1 MTTREEEMLR
11 QICNNKR
18 MSFDEFFIIM
28 KACHSLS
35 GAACTRRLQ
44 KWRLCWTTEARRV
57 PPHGPPR
64 HVRRPALG
72 PNSGHEWPLFA
83 TMPGPD
89 LLYSAM
95 LGLGGKPLK
104 RREFITRAAAS
115 KVPTVAV
122 AFGPK
127 RDSNARQ
134 AFDHWCFHHDLHAPH
149 HAVRPS

>member
-1 MTTREEEMLR
+1 MLLR
-11 QICNNKR
+11 PT
-18 MSFDEFFIIM
+18 FTFIPPALPSPAEHPPIGGEWVHEI
-28 KACHSLS
+28 KHE
-35 GAACTRRLQ
+35 GYRLM
-44 KWRLCWTTEARRV
+44 
-57 PPHGPPR
+57 
-64 HVRRPALG
+64 VRRDV
-72 PNSGHEWPLFA
+72 SGVRLLDPTRDMVAAFA

-115 KVPTVAV
+115 KVPTVAF

-127 RDSNARQ
+127 RGSNARQ
-134 AFDHWCFHHDLHAPH
+134 AFDHRCFHHDPHAPH